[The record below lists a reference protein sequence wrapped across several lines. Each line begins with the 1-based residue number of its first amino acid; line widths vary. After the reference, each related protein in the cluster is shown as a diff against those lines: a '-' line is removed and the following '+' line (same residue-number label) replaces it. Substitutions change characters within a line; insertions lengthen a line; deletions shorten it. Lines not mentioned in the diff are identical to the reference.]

1 VPWKPLAPRRDR
13 RRSDWATPA
22 GITTP
27 VERTQLTRVTVVIPV
42 LDQAAELDTQLG
54 AVTAQQVR
62 LPVEIVVADNGS
74 KDGTAAVIARWE
86 RVDARVR
93 GLDASAQPGPAAAR
107 NVGVAAAA
115 GDALAFCDADDVVAP
130 GWLDACVEA
139 LAGAD
144 VVAGAFDFGALNGD
158 QAAVPMEYYASHFD
172 FLPAGLGANLAVR
185 TAAFREVGGFDQTLR
200 AGEDIDLCWRLQLRG
215 HRFESA
221 PRAVVAKR
229 ERSEA
234 RTRRLQLVSYG
245 RHDAVLY
252 RRFRGDGMRRNDWLT
267 LKTYAWLLVNAPL
280 TVVGRSRRRTWSRAF
295 FLRLGRL
302 RGSLEHRVFYP

>member
-1 VPWKPLAPRRDR
+1 MPSNPLARRRDR
-13 RRSDWATPA
+13 RRPGGRPTAGATTPA
-22 GITTP
+22 
-27 VERTQLTRVTVVIPV
+27 ERAQLTRVTVVIPV

-74 KDGTAAVIARWE
+74 QDGTGAVIARWE

-93 GLDASAQPGPAAAR
+93 GLDASAQAGPAAAR
-107 NVGVAAAA
+107 NIGVAAAA
-115 GDALAFCDADDVVAP
+115 GDALAFCDADDLVAP

-158 QAAVPMEYYASHFD
+158 RAAVPMEYYTSHFD

-185 TAAFREVGGFDQTLR
+185 TAAFRQVGGFDQTLR
-200 AGEDIDLCWRLQLRG
+200 AGEDIDLCWRLQLQG
-215 HRFESA
+215 HRFASA

-229 ERSEA
+229 ERSEPRA
-234 RTRRLQLVSYG
+234 RRLQLVSYG
-245 RHDAVLY
+245 RHDVALY
-252 RRFRGDGMRRNDWLT
+252 RRFRGHGMRRNDWLT
-267 LKTYAWLLVNAPL
+267 LKTYAWLLLNAPL
-280 TVVGRSRRRTWSRAF
+280 TVVGRSRRLTWSRAF
-295 FLRLGRL
+295 FLRLGRI